1 MFYYKQILVCIF
13 NIPCSCFG
21 AACGFS
27 NSKFMKL
34 FACFHVCRWCCPY
47 FDMAICKCCAVA
59 FWIDN
64 TFLYSAQRV
73 YTTCLF
79 WYQFL
84 TICLI
89 AYYHIL
95 TFWYLNCRIQMWLLQ
110 ILFRAFSF
118 TNLHFHNSMT
128 IIHSLQFVFYVPNCM
143 WFMQMLCG
151 LLQEIISVTGKGSWY
166 SGQGFYVPCKIYV

>member
-1 MFYYKQILVCIF
+1 M
-13 NIPCSCFG
+13 
-21 AACGFS
+21 
-27 NSKFMKL
+27 
-34 FACFHVCRWCCPY
+34 
-47 FDMAICKCCAVA
+47 
-59 FWIDN
+59 
-64 TFLYSAQRV
+64 

-89 AYYHIL
+89 AYHHIL
-95 TFWYLNCRIQMWLLQ
+95 TFWYLNCRIQMWLQQ

-166 SGQGFYVPCKIYV
+166 SGQGFYVPCKIYVFAGQENSRHFCFFEQFMLHQKEAEVDANGCTHFLFTFVLIHFHFPFWGISVFILDL